1 MRIGNKQAIGEN
13 LLYLLVW
20 SSIFLVPVLNSQML
34 SELHLNLDEA
44 WIVWRQ
50 LIPYLTIFLIHNYL
64 IAPRYLLRRQAIPY
78 LLTNLVLVVTV
89 FTIVHFY
96 QQAVM
101 HEASYIAQRDAIT
114 NHEIYWNVL
123 FALFMNGTNG
133 GIKLL
138 YQSLRDEQQME
149 VLKQEHLR
157 AEINALTYQINPHF
171 FMNTLNNIHALI
183 DLDPAAAQ
191 TAVIDLS
198 KMMRYVLYD
207 SEKEIVSLTN
217 DIRFLKNYI
226 DLMRIRYSDKVE
238 ITLDA
243 PHEIPEEVAIPPL
256 LLIVFVENAFKH
268 GVSYNQKSFIHISI
282 FYADG
287 RLTALISNS
296 RPTHE
301 EPPQSTGIGME
312 NVRKRLDL
320 TYGPNGYTLETHE
333 EQNNY
338 TIKLVIP
345 TLHA

>member
-1 MRIGNKQAIGEN
+1 MKIGNKQAIGEN

-20 SSIFLVPVLNSQML
+20 SCIFLVPVLNSQL
-34 SELHLNLDEA
+34 LAELHLNLNEA
-44 WIVWRQ
+44 WIAWRQ
-50 LIPYLTIFLIHNYL
+50 LIPYFTIFVIHNYL

-78 LLTNLVLVVTV
+78 LLSNLLLILLV
-89 FTIVHFY
+89 FTIVHLY
-96 QQAVM
+96 QQTVM

-149 VLKQEHLR
+149 LLKQEHLR

-183 DLDPAAAQ
+183 DIDTEAAKR
-191 TAVIDLS
+191 AVIDLS

-207 SEKEIVSLTN
+207 SEHETTSLVS
-217 DIRFLKNYI
+217 DIQFLKNYI
-226 DLMRIRYSDKVE
+226 DLMRLRYSEEVE
-238 ITLDA
+238 ITLDY
-243 PHEIPEEVAIPPL
+243 PHALPEKISIPPL
-256 LLIVFVENAFKH
+256 LLIVFVENAFKY
-268 GVSYNQKSFIHISI
+268 GVSYNQHSFIHISI

-287 RLTALISNS
+287 ELTTLISNS
-296 RPTHE
+296 RPQRSE
-301 EPPQSTGIGME
+301 QPLSTGVGLE

-320 TYGPNGYTLETHE
+320 TYGADNYTLSIHE
-333 EQNNY
+333 EEQSY

>member
-1 MRIGNKQAIGEN
+1 MKIGNKHAIGEN

-20 SSIFLVPVLNSQML
+20 TAIILVPVLNSQML
-34 SELHLNLDEA
+34 SEMHVNLEEA

-50 LIPYLTIFLIHNYL
+50 LIPYLTIFLVHNYL
-64 IAPRYLLRRQAIPY
+64 IAPRYLLRRKPIPY
-78 LLTNLVLVVTV
+78 LLTNLVLVVTA
-89 FTIVHFY
+89 FTIVHLY

-101 HEASYIAQRDAIT
+101 NEASYVAQRDAIT

-157 AEINALTYQINPHF
+157 AEMNALTYQINPHF

-183 DLDPAAAQ
+183 DINSEVAK

-207 SEKEIVSLTN
+207 SEKAIVSLAS
-217 DIRFLKNYI
+217 DMQFLRNYI
-226 DLMRIRYSDKVE
+226 DLMRIRYSNEVE
-238 ITLDA
+238 ITLDH
-243 PHEIPEEVAIPPL
+243 PNELPEGVSIPPL

-268 GVSYNQKSFIHISI
+268 GVSYRHKSYIHISV

-287 RLTALISNS
+287 SLTTLISNS
-296 RPTHE
+296 FHDNEERPI
-301 EPPQSTGIGME
+301 STGIGME

-320 TYGPNGYTLETHE
+320 TYGVEGYTLETHQE
-333 EQNNY
+333 RNNY
-338 TIKLVIP
+338 TVKLVIP